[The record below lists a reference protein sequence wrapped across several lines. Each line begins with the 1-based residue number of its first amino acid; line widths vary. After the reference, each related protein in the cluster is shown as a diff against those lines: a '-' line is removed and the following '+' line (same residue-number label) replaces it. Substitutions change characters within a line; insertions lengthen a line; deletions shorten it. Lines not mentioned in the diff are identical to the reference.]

1 MGNEPS
7 ECKSQ
12 RSSANLQEE
21 LTGAIKPADSQP
33 HTNTIFWE
41 KEKNKN
47 TEKNEVGQPVGS
59 KNSICQIIP
68 FKKRLLK
75 TSNVIYNTQ
84 LSVLV
89 YLSVKKATRLRVSLN
104 SVQMDGFNK
113 RNTHSIVAVRGETN
127 HRYLAAN
134 VVFNAVNLGSTQP

>member
-12 RSSANLQEE
+12 RSSGNLQEE
-21 LTGAIKPADSQP
+21 LTGAVKPADSQP

-41 KEKNKN
+41 KEKNKS
-47 TEKNEVGQPVGS
+47 TEKNEVGQPVGN

-68 FKKRLLK
+68 FKKKLLK
-75 TSNVIYNTQ
+75 SSNVIYNTYNTQ

-89 YLSVKKATRLRVSLN
+89 YLSVKRPHAYASALIVSIW
-104 SVQMDGFNK
+104 MDLTEKHPLYSCSEG
-113 RNTHSIVAVRGETN
+113 RN
-127 HRYLAAN
+127 
-134 VVFNAVNLGSTQP
+134 